1 MRLQGVEYAMDQWP
15 AMVQTRYSELGVET
29 VRRIA
34 VRAATDG
41 FLSKR
46 QALHLIRTALA
57 EMGASAR

>member
-1 MRLQGVEYAMDQWP
+1 MDQWP